1 MLDLTGGQIVT
12 EQLSEDSAEQET
24 RRRSF
29 LAGVVAVLCGGLAT
43 LPPVV
48 AAVWSFL
55 DPLQRSSGA
64 ATFLPLTDLTNV
76 PADGQPRQFPVIA
89 DRVDAWTGFQAEP
102 IGAVYVKRDE
112 GTDRVEVLSAT
123 CPHAGCFVEL
133 DNAAGCF
140 RCPCHNSS
148 FTLDGGIVAP
158 SPSPRSMDSLECEV
172 SKAGAVSVKWQNF
185 YTGIEDKVAKK

>member
-1 MLDLTGGQIVT
+1 MLDVTGGQIVT

-24 RRRSF
+24 KRRSF

-48 AAVWSFL
+48 AAVWAFL

-89 DRVDAWTGFQAEP
+89 DRVDAWTGYQAEP

-112 GTDRVEVLSAT
+112 GTELSLI
-123 CPHAGCFVEL
+123 H
-133 DNAAGCF
+133 
-140 RCPCHNSS
+140 
-148 FTLDGGIVAP
+148 I
-158 SPSPRSMDSLECEV
+158 
-172 SKAGAVSVKWQNF
+172 
-185 YTGIEDKVAKK
+185 